1 MFIKTVIAFVVTA
14 GFAGGVVYY
23 GIGTPQSA
31 VKPQPTTNPQAANT
45 TQPVKTE
52 AETKSVVAVIK
63 PTPEPI
69 SEPAMETI
77 SEPISEPPAEPTTG
91 LAQIMPMLML
101 QAEKIN
107 TVEIKD
113 QAYLDV
119 VSFSVS
125 QRQYKFADGAMLK
138 ISQTE
143 LRDTARSQI
152 AIALA
157 MDNRAVEAFDVI
169 DTVEIDALRDVMRLQ
184 VIEALIVPEQLPAGL
199 LRK

>member
-1 MFIKTVIAFVVTA
+1 MFIKTVIAMVVTA

-23 GIGTPQSA
+23 GIGTPQSV
-31 VKPQPTTNPQAANT
+31 VKSQPANSSQATNN

-52 AETKSVVAVIK
+52 GNTEAETESAVEVIK
-63 PTPEPI
+63 PASEPI
-69 SEPAMETI
+69 SEPI
-77 SEPISEPPAEPTTG
+77 SEPPAEPPAEPTTG

>member
-1 MFIKTVIAFVVTA
+1 MLKFLSSGLFVKAVIAMVITV
-14 GFAGGVVYY
+14 GFAWGAVYY
-23 GIGTPQSA
+23 GIGVPQSVDTPQSA
-31 VKPQPTTNPQAANT
+31 S
-45 TQPVKTE
+45 TE
-52 AETKSVVAVIK
+52 TEIKGAVEVTGTI
-63 PTPEPI
+63 TEPEPKLK
-69 SEPAMETI
+69 PAQEQNPEQTTA
-77 SEPISEPPAEPTTG
+77 PIVG
-91 LAQIMPMLML
+91 LGQIMPMVME

-125 QRQYKFADGAMLK
+125 QRQYNFADAALQN
-138 ISQTE
+138 ISQAE

-152 AIALA
+152 AIAMA
-157 MDNRAVEAFDVI
+157 IEGRALEAFDII

-184 VIEALIVPEQLPAGL
+184 VIEALIVPEQLPNGL